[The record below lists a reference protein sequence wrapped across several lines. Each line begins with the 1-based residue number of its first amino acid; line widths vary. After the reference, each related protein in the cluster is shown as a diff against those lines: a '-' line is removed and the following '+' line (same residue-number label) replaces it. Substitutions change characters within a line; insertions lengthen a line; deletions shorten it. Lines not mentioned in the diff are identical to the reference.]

1 MTLRPALFALL
12 GALLLSGC
20 AAGVADR
27 IAERQAAYDAYPA
40 DVQARIARG
49 QIRLGDDQD
58 AVWMVYGDP
67 SERFSRTDAKG
78 RTETWVYKV
87 LGFSD
92 EVYPTVRPVYRDY
105 YGRRFGTYYVD
116 DTPRYAWQEVLRVEF
131 TDGRVSAIQMME

>member
-1 MTLRPALFALL
+1 MTLRPAVIALL
-12 GALLLSGC
+12 GAFLLSGC
-20 AAGVADR
+20 ASGVADR
-27 IAERQAAYDAYPA
+27 IAERRAAYDAYPA
-40 DVQARIARG
+40 DVQERIARG

-67 SERFSRTDAKG
+67 TERFSRTDANG

-92 EVYPTVRPVYRDY
+92 EVYPTVRPVYQDH
-105 YGRRFGTYYVD
+105 YGRRFSTYYID